1 MISARNLGNSA
12 PIFLFTASV
21 IAISIYAAVEFSK
34 HGTSPGET
42 ETETEEQ

>member
-21 IAISIYAAVEFSK
+21 IAVSIYAAVEFAK
-34 HGTSPGET
+34 HGTPTGET

>member
-21 IAISIYAAVEFSK
+21 IVISIYAAVEFSK
-34 HGTSPGET
+34 HGTSSG

>member
-21 IAISIYAAVEFSK
+21 IAVSIYAAVEFSK
-34 HGTSPGET
+34 HGTSSGET
-42 ETETEEQ
+42 ETETEDQ

>member
-21 IAISIYAAVEFSK
+21 IAISIYAAVEFTK
-34 HGTSPGET
+34 HGTPT
-42 ETETEEQ
+42 DETETEEQ

>member
-1 MISARNLGNSA
+1 MISARNLGNST

-21 IAISIYAAVEFSK
+21 IAISIYAAVEFTK
-34 HGTSPGET
+34 HGTPTG

>member
-1 MISARNLGNSA
+1 MINNSG
-12 PIFLFTASV
+12 PIWAFTASV

-34 HGTSPGET
+34 HGTSSGET